1 MKSYPRSQFELIN
14 NTNVLVIDTTRQS
27 TPTALYLATYT
38 SDKGSEDWELLYGL
52 NNFTTAKGGL
62 NFTKHGQPQLAIAE
76 MLTNGAYVLAKRLV
90 SDDATLANVSV
101 RCKVKIVDGVS
112 YVYYYTV
119 SGDRITTLNEACEV
133 GYGAFNPTEEPK
145 EVTVEDK
152 TFKEIDVPLFTVA
165 AAGRGMSG
173 LSFRLNP
180 EYYVS
185 KTSQCIKYTF
195 ETYENTVE
203 LIEGIVCSLNPDFI
217 VDGVNQSVQNKV
229 NNNSSQVQVKFYEDG
244 LLKLVTVLSE
254 TAKLDGKA
262 LPVSELINM
271 DIINGVNIKGTQTIG
286 GVVVNGSDE
295 SDLWESFKPDDVTV
309 CNLSGSTGIAL
320 LNGSYGALG
329 GSPIANTAEYTKL
342 LLGAYG
348 KDTSSNQFDPIIY
361 DLDDY
366 KIDAIIDCGYPV
378 EVKNAIVDLVD
389 FRGDCVFL
397 ADLGTKANTLDDI
410 ILEADKI
417 TKSKFVAIYHNYFN
431 IINAYTKK
439 EITVTMPYLLI
450 SKLTNHIDRGVG
462 IPFAGLANQLSFA
475 GSIIDKSV
483 NFLPVVIP
491 GIDQKQKLVDA
502 NINYI
507 SYYDGVP
514 VMETMYTNDN
524 EYSQLSFLHNIM
536 GIQEIIKVIR
546 SKCPHTRY
554 TFLDG
559 DDLENYISDVSTL
572 INEYKTNFKSIE
584 VVYMNDEK
592 YEKNNIFYAAL
603 KVQFKNFIQEEYFK
617 ITAIN

>member
-1 MKSYPRSQFELIN
+1 MKSYPSSRFEVIN
-14 NTNVLVIDTTRQS
+14 NTNVLEIDTATQS

-62 NFTKHGQPQLAIAE
+62 NFTKHGQAQLSVAE

-90 SDDATLANVSV
+90 SDDATLANVTV
-101 RCKVKIVDGVS
+101 KCKVKIVDNVS

-119 SGDRITTLNEACEV
+119 SSNSAISLDDACEF
-133 GYGAFNPTEEPK
+133 GYGSFKPTDDLK
-145 EVTVEDK
+145 ETTVAEK
-152 TFKEIDVPLFTVA
+152 TVKEIDIPLFTVV

-180 EYYVS
+180 EYVIS
-185 KTSQCIKYTF
+185 KSSQCIKYSF

-203 LIEGIVCSLNPDFI
+203 LVESIMCSMNPDFI
-217 VDGVNQSVQNKV
+217 LDGVNQSLQNKV
-229 NNNSSQVQVKFYEDG
+229 NNNSSQVKINLYEDG
-244 LLKLVTVLSE
+244 LLKLVSVLST
-254 TAKLDGKA
+254 TAKIGGSPV
-262 LPVSELINM
+262 PVSTLINL
-271 DIINGVNIKGTQTIG
+271 DFINGTGIKGTPVIG
-286 GVVVNGSDE
+286 GIVTNGTDG
-295 SDLWESFKPDDVTV
+295 DLWTSFKPEDITV
-309 CNLSGSTGIAL
+309 CNLSGTTGIAL
-320 LNGSYGALG
+320 VNGSYGKLG
-329 GSPIANTAEYTKL
+329 GTPMDNLEEYTKL

-348 KDTSSNQFDPIIY
+348 KNTSSKQFDPIIY
-361 DLDDY
+361 DLDNY
-366 KIDAIIDCGYPV
+366 KIDAILDCTYPM

-397 ADLGTKANTLDDI
+397 ADLGKSINTLDDI
-410 ILEADKI
+410 IAEADKL

-450 SKLTNHIDRGVG
+450 SKLTNHIDKGVG

-475 GSIIDKSV
+475 GTIIPRTI
-483 NFLPVVIP
+483 NFLPVIIP

-514 VMETMYTNDN
+514 VMETMYTNDT
-524 EYSQLSFLHNIM
+524 EYTQLSYLHNIM
-536 GIQEIIKVIR
+536 AIQEIIKIIR
-546 SKCPHTRY
+546 TNCPRTRY

-559 DDLENYISDVSTL
+559 EDLENYIDDVSTL

-592 YEKNNIFYAAL
+592 YEMNNIFYAAL
-603 KVQFKNFIQEEYFK
+603 KVRFKNFVQEEYFK
-617 ITAIN
+617 VIAIN